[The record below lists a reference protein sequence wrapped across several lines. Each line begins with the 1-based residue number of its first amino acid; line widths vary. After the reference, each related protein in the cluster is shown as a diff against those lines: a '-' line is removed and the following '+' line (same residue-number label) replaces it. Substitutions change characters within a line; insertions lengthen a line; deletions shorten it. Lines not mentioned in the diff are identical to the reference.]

1 MNMKIVV
8 GIDGSEPSGRAVAWC
23 AQHAAALGAE
33 VIAVHAIDMPILVT
47 SLPSEISVPQ
57 FTEIDRDALHTTAT
71 NEWCAPLADAGVPFR
86 VVLKD
91 ATAPGAI
98 IDRAQEEDADLV
110 VVGRRGRGGF
120 AELILGS
127 TSYALIHHL
136 QRPVLVI
143 P

>member
-1 MNMKIVV
+1 MNMRIVV
-8 GIDGSEPSGRAVAWC
+8 GIDGSEPSNRAVDWC
-23 AQHAAALGAE
+23 ARHAASLGAE

-47 SLPSEISVPQ
+47 PLPGEIALPQ
-57 FTEIDRDALHTTAT
+57 FTEIDRDALRNTAT
-71 NEWCAPLADAGVPFR
+71 NQWCAPLDAAGVQFR

-91 ATAPGAI
+91 ATAPAAI
-98 IDRAQEEDADLV
+98 MDIAQREDADLV

-120 AELILGS
+120 AELVLGS

-136 QRPVLVI
+136 SRPILVI